1 MRTIGIVSVSLVL
14 VLAGPLSASAQI
26 PISLGVRSGQSKA
39 VAGGRS
45 WDGGWSFDLVA
56 AYRISPAIT
65 AYLMGGG
72 ADVGE
77 HRDDDTIDLSVYS
90 TTLGM
95 TMLMGPLAVGRPAPW
110 LGASVGL
117 YSLAATRSLGSLD
130 EMSKTRFG
138 VDLAAGIA
146 VAVSPRVHVTPAI
159 RVATFAS
166 DFTFQD
172 SEVAPVQTRRV
183 GNVAYVML
191 DVGVMYNFGV
201 RPRR

>member
-1 MRTIGIVSVSLVL
+1 MRAMRRVSVTLVL
-14 VLAGPLSASAQI
+14 VLSASVSTGAQV
-26 PISLGVRSGQSKA
+26 PISLGARSGQSRA

-56 AYRISPAIT
+56 AYRINPAIT

-72 ADVGE
+72 ADIGE
-77 HRDDDTIDLSVYS
+77 LRDDRTIDLSVYS

-95 TMLMGPLAVGRPAPW
+95 TMLMGPLEVGRPAPW
-110 LGASVGL
+110 VGAGVGL
-117 YSLAATRSLGSLD
+117 YSLAATRSLGTLD

-138 VDLAAGIA
+138 ADLSAGVAIA
-146 VAVSPRVHVTPAI
+146 MSPKLHVTPAV
-159 RVATFAS
+159 RLATFAA
-166 DFTFQD
+166 DFSFQD
-172 SEVAPVQTRRV
+172 EGPGPVPTRRV

-201 RPRR
+201 RQRR